1 MLTGSL
7 DHLSDP
13 STNVPLPD
21 QVDVAV
27 IGGGPSGSTLA
38 SLVAE
43 RGHRV
48 LVLEKDEHPRFHIG
62 ESLLPYN
69 LPIFRRL
76 GLEQELEAI
85 GVRKPGVDF
94 TTDDEEEH
102 THEIRFR
109 DALDQAEGCDH
120 AFQVLRSDLDRMM
133 FEHAGRCGAHLAMN
147 ARVREVDFEAGDGVE
162 LEVEQEAARRRIRA
176 RFVVDAS
183 GRDCVLARRFGLQ
196 ERNREHATAA
206 LYGHFRDVPRRG
218 GEAAGNISIY
228 WFDQGWIWMIP
239 LPDNV
244 MSVGAVCN
252 PEYLRRRGRDVESF
266 FHATIQRN
274 RHAWERLSRGELIS
288 PITATGNYSYFSRRL
303 DGERWLMVGDA
314 GIFID
319 PVFSSGVY
327 FGMHSAELGAEVIL
341 AELAGD
347 RRASELARSQFRKRI
362 RQGVNELAWLI
373 YRFPTPAMRRLF
385 LSSQTAFQIKPAVV
399 SALAGDLY
407 DNWRVRW
414 RLRAFRLVFWLV
426 SLADLPA
433 TLRSRRQRL
442 KNARVEFDG
451 GH

>member
-1 MLTGSL
+1 LPEPNANPPLTE
-7 DHLSDP
+7 
-13 STNVPLPD
+13 
-21 QVDVAV
+21 QVDLAV

-38 SLVAE
+38 ALVAE
-43 RGHRV
+43 QGHRV
-48 LVLEKDEHPRFHIG
+48 LLLEKDEHPRFHIG
-62 ESLLPYN
+62 ESLLPHN

-76 GLEQELEAI
+76 GLIEALESI

-94 TTDDEEEH
+94 TTDDEDEF
-102 THEIRFR
+102 THEIRFS
-109 DALDQAEGCDH
+109 DAFDPVEGCDH
-120 AFQVLRSDLDRMM
+120 AYQVLRSDFDRMM
-133 FEHAGRCGAHLAMN
+133 FEHAGRSGAHVVMN
-147 ARVREVDFEAGDGVE
+147 TRVRSVDFDDDEWVE
-162 LEVEQEAARRRIRA
+162 LAVENEDAARTIRA

-183 GRDCVLARRFGLQ
+183 GRDSFLARRFNLQ
-196 ERNREHATAA
+196 ERNRDHATAA
-206 LYGHFRDVPRRG
+206 LYGHFRNVPRRA
-218 GEAAGNISIY
+218 GESAGNISIY

-239 LPDNV
+239 LPDGV

-252 PEYLRRRGRDVESF
+252 PDYLRQRGRDVEGF
-266 FHATIQRN
+266 FEATVQRN
-274 RHAWERLSRGELIS
+274 PHAWQRLSEGELIS
-288 PITATGNYSYFSRRL
+288 EITATGNYSYFSRRL

-327 FGMHSAELGAEVIL
+327 FGMHSAELGAEVVL

-347 RRASELARSQFRKRI
+347 RIRARRARKRFRRRI
-362 RQGVNELAWLI
+362 RRGVNELAWLI

-385 LSSQTAFQIKPAVV
+385 LSSQTVFNIKAAVI

-414 RLRAFRLVFWLV
+414 RLRAFRLVFYVASLV
-426 SLADLPA
+426 DLPA

-442 KNARVEFDG
+442 KNARVVFDR

>member
-1 MLTGSL
+1 VLDGS
-7 DHLSDP
+7 P
-13 STNVPLPD
+13 FTLPD
-21 QVDVAV
+21 QNAKPPLPAQVDLAV

-43 RGHRV
+43 QGHRV

-62 ESLLPYN
+62 ESLLPHN

-76 GLEQELEAI
+76 GLDEQLKAI

-94 TTDDEEEH
+94 TTDDEQEM
-102 THEIRFR
+102 THEIRFS
-109 DALDQAEGCDH
+109 DALDMAEGCDH
-120 AFQVLRSDLDRMM
+120 AYQVLRSDFDHMM
-133 FEHAGRCGAHLAMN
+133 FEHAGRRGAQLAMN
-147 ARVREVDFEAGDGVE
+147 VRVRSVDFDDEAWIELAVE
-162 LEVEQEAARRRIRA
+162 HEGEMQAVKA

-183 GRDCVLARRFGLQ
+183 GRDCFLARRFDLQ

-206 LYGHFRDVPRRG
+206 LYGHFRNVPRRD

-239 LPDNV
+239 LPDGV

-252 PEYLRRRGRDVESF
+252 PEYLRQRGRDVEGF
-266 FHATIQRN
+266 FEATIQRN
-274 RHAWERLSRGELIS
+274 PHAWQRLSEGELIS
-288 PITATGNYSYFSRRL
+288 EITATGNYSYFSRRL

-327 FGMHSAELGAEVIL
+327 FGMHSAELGADVVL
-341 AELAGD
+341 AELAGNRTEAD
-347 RRASELARSQFRKRI
+347 RARRRFRRRI
-362 RQGVNELAWLI
+362 RRGVNELAWLI

-385 LSSQTAFQIKPAVV
+385 LSSQTVFNIKSAVI

-407 DNWRVRW
+407 DNGRVRW
-414 RLRAFRLVFWLV
+414 RLRAFRLIFAVV
-426 SLADLPA
+426 SLIDLPA

-442 KNARVEFDG
+442 KNARVVFDR